1 MAGSV
6 SSWIARSSLKDFPQ
20 FRYSSA
26 AQLIG
31 HCEIHHTERLSL
43 ESPADIA
50 EAFNACFST
59 LANDKL
65 LHSEIHAD
73 FGWVVL
79 HFIQRSCPHGSDGFP
94 PVDAHNNFRHVGS
107 VWPCFPMQTS
117 GQNQEIWNKRST
129 LSTVF
134 ILPFWSLS
142 DGQNSTLFHSLV
154 LLPLGSFRLASLFI
168 YSCYMITLTLELFA
182 MDNIPVCWWHL
193 NSLLRRSWFIWPQVC
208 T

>member
-117 GQNQEIWNKRST
+117 GQIKKYGIRDP
-129 LSTVF
+129 
-134 ILPFWSLS
+134 PFPRFSSYLS
-142 DGQNSTLFHSLV
+142 DHFQTVKIRRCFTALCCYHWGHSDWR
-154 LLPLGSFRLASLFI
+154 PCSSIRA
-168 YSCYMITLTLELFA
+168 
-182 MDNIPVCWWHL
+182 
-193 NSLLRRSWFIWPQVC
+193 IW
-208 T
+208 